1 MSGSSEG
8 DAEGGEGSAWVTGVL
23 AEGGNR
29 HARVDPN
36 DSLGLRVPLD
46 VGGAV
51 TGGVD
56 VAVEDLDAHH
66 QRAKTAGAQI
76 VQELTDDGYGRR
88 CGDDL
93 EGDPWG
99 SATTA
104 RRTRRWMAS
113 RAGADFP
120 GAAHSAVMVTQ
131 RRQQTRV
138 SARCGL
144 VGYTRLVMPTSG
156 SRRVAWQRSVVRRE
170 HLTALTDSSPSTC
183 ATAASATRQPGPCCL
198 AATDA

>member
-46 VGGAV
+46 IGGAV

-66 QRAKTAGAQI
+66 QRAKAAGAQI

-93 EGDPWG
+93 EGHPWG
-99 SATTA
+99 FGDYRPSDEEVDGLAGG
-104 RRTRRWMAS
+104 S
-113 RAGADFP
+113 RLP